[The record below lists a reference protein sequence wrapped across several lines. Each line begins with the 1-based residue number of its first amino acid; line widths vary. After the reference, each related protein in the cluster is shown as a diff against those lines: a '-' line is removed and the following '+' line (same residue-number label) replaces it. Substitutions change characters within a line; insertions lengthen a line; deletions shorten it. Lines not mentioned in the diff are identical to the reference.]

1 VFFDSASG
9 GVALEVVIVLSI
21 VVPLTIVGVICWW
34 AWKAKKRD
42 DAAELLA
49 RQRDAEH

>member
-1 VFFDSASG
+1 VFLDSASG
-9 GVALEVVIVLSI
+9 GVWLEVVIVLSM
-21 VVPLTIVGVICWW
+21 VVPLSLVGVVCWW

-49 RQRDAEH
+49 RQRDAED